1 MAGLS
6 SITFCHHL
14 SLNFHYKLKLPDSE
28 KILNKGLVVRIGR
41 NDCSSKHTVCSKT
54 TSKDSNTTTTTK
66 ITIDLSP
73 SPTNNS
79 IPPILVPQPNNN
91 QRSHSFK
98 STSLV
103 LDCLKANHINIPQ
116 QLEALKKLYEDVQ
129 SDSDADKEVQV
140 LMGRMDREESRD
152 DNTSEISGSWSKMKA
167 NRLLNELKLPSN
179 SKIAD
184 AKIEKGTFY
193 QQTNFFINVFGFFYS
208 IHRFSQS
215 IRHDILLWVSFF
227 SKLLFDALSSRLS
240 WFTSL

>member
-1 MAGLS
+1 MP
-6 SITFCHHL
+6 SITQ
-14 SLNFHYKLKLPDSE
+14 NFHYKLKLPDSE

-79 IPPILVPQPNNN
+79 IPTLVPQSNNN
-91 QRSHSFK
+91 NHQRSHSFK

-140 LMGRMDREESRD
+140 LMGRMDREES
-152 DNTSEISGSWSKMKA
+152 TSEISGSWSKMKA
-167 NRLLNELKLPSN
+167 NRLLNDLKLPSN
-179 SKIAD
+179 AKIAD
-184 AKIEKGTFY
+184 AKIEKGTF
-193 QQTNFFINVFGFFYS
+193 
-208 IHRFSQS
+208 
-215 IRHDILLWVSFF
+215 
-227 SKLLFDALSSRLS
+227 
-240 WFTSL
+240 

>member
-1 MAGLS
+1 M
-6 SITFCHHL
+6 
-14 SLNFHYKLKLPDSE
+14 
-28 KILNKGLVVRIGR
+28 VRIGR

-79 IPPILVPQPNNN
+79 IPTLVPQPKL
-91 QRSHSFK
+91 RSHSFK

-140 LMGRMDREESRD
+140 LMGQMDREESKD

-167 NRLLNELKLPSN
+167 SRLLNELKIPPN

-184 AKIEKGTFY
+184 AKIEKGT
-193 QQTNFFINVFGFFYS
+193 I
-208 IHRFSQS
+208 
-215 IRHDILLWVSFF
+215 
-227 SKLLFDALSSRLS
+227 
-240 WFTSL
+240 